1 MRTENPIGENGENM
15 KDLEEIKRTA
25 GIKIKKEGE
34 NGFAGTVFPV
44 EYKKRK
50 N

>member
-1 MRTENPIGENGENM
+1 M

-25 GIKIKKEGE
+25 GMKIKKEGKD
-34 NGFAGTVFPV
+34 GFAGTVFPV

-50 N
+50 SKNKK